1 MKQMTNLEGEEWKEI
16 RSTFTPIFTS
26 GRMKAMIIFMQ
37 NTCNQ
42 LMQCMDKCAD
52 KKEDFELKE
61 ILGKYSMET
70 LASCA
75 FGVDAQSFSTE
86 NSQFVANA
94 KSMFDNTIYDILK
107 FVLAMIPGGK
117 ILLRGLD
124 VSISPSKNVKFF
136 YEVVTSTLKHRKE
149 TSERRNDLIDMMLDA
164 IKGDL
169 QYSNQEDEEQF
180 EKDAKFKH
188 HSSKKNVD
196 ELAVVATAIV
206 ILVAGYDTT
215 GSTLAFALYEL
226 SKNQNVQEKIREEL
240 NEITNGDNEKEF
252 TYEDLK
258 SLNYL
263 DQVICE
269 TLRLHTPLG
278 FLGRNAINDY
288 KIPGTDIV
296 IPKGTQV
303 IANVIGV
310 HFNEEYYP
318 NPFSFN
324 PDNFSKEAKA
334 NRSQ

>member
-1 MKQMTNLEGEEWKEI
+1 MKQMINLEGEEWKDI

-26 GRMKAMIIFMQ
+26 GRMKAMIVFMQ

-42 LMQCMDKCAD
+42 LLHCMDQCAD
-52 KKEDFELKE
+52 NKEEFELKE

-86 NSQFVANA
+86 NSQFVTNA
-94 KSMFDNTIYDILK
+94 KSMFDQTIYDMLK
-107 FVLAMIPGGK
+107 FALAMIPGGK
-117 ILLRGLD
+117 LLLRSLD
-124 VSISPSKNVKFF
+124 LSISPSRNVKFF
-136 YEVVTSTLKHRKE
+136 YEVVTATLKYREE

-169 QYSNQEDEEQF
+169 QDSIQEDEDQF
-180 EKDAKFKH
+180 EKDAMLNH
-188 HSSKKNVD
+188 HSCKKTVD
-196 ELAVVATAIV
+196 EVAVVATAIV

-226 SKNQNVQEKIREEL
+226 SKNPDVQEKIREEL

-258 SLNYL
+258 NLNYL

-278 FLGRNAINDY
+278 LLGRNAIKDY
-288 KIPGTDIV
+288 QIPGTDII
-296 IPKGTQV
+296 IPKDTQV
-303 IANVIGV
+303 VANVMAV